1 MSEVEA
7 LKQPG
12 DWEVRIE
19 THEDAKRF
27 SRLGA
32 YAGFTYASIITFLAL
47 LAFFLFKS
55 KIGEQPDKAIIM
67 ITAIILIR
75 FSIYWLLSWRTHTG
89 KGVIAASIMFLL
101 FCLEMIMLTIM
112 IFQSGMFAA
121 VLIPILFGIIGYVM
135 YAGVRGNWASWQ
147 FRRAARNA

>member
-1 MSEVEA
+1 MSEIET
-7 LKQPG
+7 LKKPG
-12 DWEVRIE
+12 DWEIRIE
-19 THEDAKRF
+19 NQQDAKRF

-55 KIGEQPDKAIIM
+55 KIGEQPDKTILM
-67 ITAIILIR
+67 ITAIILGR
-75 FSIYWLLSWRTHTG
+75 FTIYWLLSWRSHTG
-89 KGVIAASIMFLL
+89 KGIIAAPIMFLL
-101 FCLEMIMLTIM
+101 FCAEMISLTIM

-121 VLIPILFGIIGYVM
+121 VIIPILFGIIGYVL

-147 FRRAARNA
+147 FRRAARGI